1 MVVWSGSFL
10 LCLVFLLPVVIPLWV
25 GGGVGACGS
34 GGGTVGGGAAGSDGM
49 HVGGGGG
56 GAFIFFFSASFFSFH
71 SVVIN
76 INLSFF
82 YRVGH
87 KKMPVLK
94 HS

>member
-1 MVVWSGSFL
+1 
-10 LCLVFLLPVVIPLWV
+10 
-25 GGGVGACGS
+25 
-34 GGGTVGGGAAGSDGM
+34 M